1 MKIRVSC
8 HALLNNDISSSGIPH
23 SLTDQP
29 GPYVVAA
36 VFEEHGREMFY
47 LLHTPGP
54 SSLECL
60 WQNSVYIPV
69 PGHPSQRCH
78 SPSLLSLLRR
88 SCSLCLIQKHHI
100 VFITIFGVWQHHLQ
114 AVDSSIGA
122 MQRRPLMA
130 ATGKRMFCDIT
141 YVQHAYVKNAFLR
154 SSEYRIFIRTAVYCH
169 WTHHNVAL
177 TLHRNVS
184 RLATRTL

>member
-1 MKIRVSC
+1 M
-8 HALLNNDISSSGIPH
+8 SSSGIPH

-88 SCSLCLIQKHHI
+88 SCSLCLIQKHHN
-100 VFITIFGVWQHHLQ
+100 VFVTIFGVWQHHLQ

-154 SSEYRIFIRTAVYCH
+154 SSEYRIFIRTVVYCH